1 MNKDELTQ
9 TFIHHIGPQEV
20 DCSGY
25 MSLTAL
31 GSAILNTAG
40 DAAEKHNFGM
50 NFLLKEGLTWV
61 VSRLSISIDKL
72 PKMYDVIKIET
83 WIKNYGRVFTIRN
96 FKIYNSKREEICKAS
111 SQWAVI
117 DLKTRRPFDLRN
129 KPEWQQYATEESR
142 GVEDPIGISAISG
155 ELISEHRVRF
165 SDIDFNQHTNSM
177 KYAEWMLDSYSPDT
191 LKNRSITQFDINYMH
206 EALYGQNIKIVRSEN
221 ENKSL
226 FNLTDNDNFSVCRA
240 AIRWR
245 L

>member
-1 MNKDELTQ
+1 M
-9 TFIHHIGPQEV
+9 
-20 DCSGY
+20 
-25 MSLTAL
+25 
-31 GSAILNTAG
+31 
-40 DAAEKHNFGM
+40 
-50 NFLLKEGLTWV
+50 
-61 VSRLSISIDKL
+61 
-72 PKMYDVIKIET
+72 
-83 WIKNYGRVFTIRN
+83 
-96 FKIYNSKREEICKAS
+96 
-111 SQWAVI
+111 
-117 DLKTRRPFDLRN
+117 RN

-221 ENKSL
+221 ENQSL